1 MLRKGHTAGPV
12 FHTRRVESVSLG
24 PLMVD
29 VTGTGLTA
37 EDRELLQ
44 HPLIGGV
51 ILFTRNY
58 TDPEQLGALVADI
71 HALCTPPL
79 LVAVDQEGGR
89 VQRFRDGFT
98 RLPPARFFGDVYERD
113 SSSARRLAESTAW
126 LMAAE
131 LRAAGVDLSFA
142 PVLDLDYG
150 RSVVI
155 GDRAFHHTL
164 KAVAELGRAW
174 LLGMR
179 RAGMAATAKHFPG
192 HGAVS
197 GDSHHVLPVDERPLD
212 EIRRRDLSPYAQLM
226 RLELLSVM
234 MAHVVYPAVDRMPAS
249 LSRRWIE
256 GELRDRLDFKGA
268 VFCDDLSMRA
278 AEAAGGPVE
287 RARAALAAGCDMLPV
302 CNNPAAVQAILGE
315 LGAYRHPMS
324 QWRLAR
330 LHGGV
335 AVAREDLYASREWRE
350 TRAALERLQAG
361 ADFKLET

>member
-1 MLRKGHTAGPV
+1 M
-12 FHTRRVESVSLG
+12 SLG

-29 VTGTGLTA
+29 VAGNELSA

-51 ILFTRNY
+51 ILFARNY
-58 TDPEQLGALVADI
+58 SNPEQLSALVADI
-71 HALCTPPL
+71 HELRTPPL

-98 RLPPARFFGDVYERD
+98 RLPPARFFGSVYERD
-113 SSSARRLAESTAW
+113 PSLARRMAESTAW

-131 LRAAGVDLSFA
+131 LRAAGVDMSFA

-164 KAVAELGRAW
+164 KAVSELVRAW

-179 RAGMAATAKHFPG
+179 RAGMVATAKHFPG
-192 HGAVS
+192 HGAVP
-197 GDSHHVLPVDERPLD
+197 GDSHQLLPVDERSLD
-212 EIRRRDLSPYAQLM
+212 EIRRHDLKPYENLM

-234 MAHVVYPAVDRMPAS
+234 MAHVVYAAVDKLPAS

-256 GELRDRLDFKGA
+256 EELRGRLEFKGA

-278 AEAAGGPVE
+278 TESIGGYPE

-302 CNNPAAVQAILGE
+302 CNNRAGVLAILSE
-315 LGAYRHPMS
+315 LREPAHPMS

-330 LHGGV
+330 LHGGEP
-335 AVAREDLYASREWRE
+335 VARDDLSASREWRE
-350 TRAALERLQAG
+350 ARAELERFQAG
-361 ADFKLET
+361 ADFRLET

>member
-1 MLRKGHTAGPV
+1 M
-12 FHTRRVESVSLG
+12 SLG

-29 VTGTGLTA
+29 LAGTELRA
-37 EDRELLQ
+37 EDRELLA
-44 HPLIGGV
+44 HPLVGGV

-58 TDPEQLGALVADI
+58 ADPVQLAALVESL
-71 HALCTPPL
+71 HTLRTPPL

-89 VQRFRDGFT
+89 VQRFREGFT
-98 RLPPARFFGDVYERD
+98 PLPAPRFFGTQYERD
-113 SSSARRLAESTAW
+113 ASAGRRLAETAAW
-126 LMAAE
+126 IMAAE

-142 PVLDLDYG
+142 PLLDLDYG
-150 RSVVI
+150 RSAVI

-164 KAVAELGRAW
+164 KAVSELGRAW

-197 GDSHHVLPVDERPLD
+197 DDSHHTLPVDARPLA
-212 EIRRRDLSPYAQLM
+212 EIRRHDLKPYENLM

-234 MAHVVYPAVDRMPAS
+234 MAHVVFSSVDPLPAS

-256 GELRDRLDFKGA
+256 DELRARLDFKGA

-278 AEAAGGPVE
+278 VAAVGDYPE
-287 RARAALAAGCDMLPV
+287 RARAALAAGCDMLPL
-302 CNNPAAVQAILGE
+302 CNNRAGVQAVLAE
-315 LGAYRHPMS
+315 LRESAHPMS

-330 LHGGV
+330 LHGGQ
-335 AVAREDLYASREWRE
+335 AIAREDLYASREWRE
-350 TRAALERLQAG
+350 ARAELERVQAG
-361 ADFKLET
+361 SDFKLET